1 LSPSTIFFLVAALV
15 TAVATSLNVSR
26 MANRIK
32 RTAPSERRA
41 SIFLDLPW
49 IIREHNRL
57 FPRSELML
65 AFWLSI
71 IFLLV
76 WLTCFVL
83 SLAIHL

>member
-1 LSPSTIFFLVAALV
+1 MSPPTIFFLVAALV
-15 TAVATSLNVSR
+15 TAVATFLNVSR

-32 RTAPSERRA
+32 RTAPTERSA
-41 SIFLDLPW
+41 SIFVDLPR

-57 FPRSELML
+57 FPRSERML